1 MKETRIVLG
10 EVPACM
16 SGKGMRVSG
25 IAARY
30 SNPTVIVVKSAKASF
45 QEVLAPVRS
54 ATR

>member
-10 EVPACM
+10 EVRACM